1 MENEGLRA
9 TGSATRG
16 YRRRQSSD
24 LVVSHTPPSKRPYP
38 TSSRRKC
45 TSPMATSNERD
56 QLPGPNPEDENQ
68 QESKIRKVS
77 RACDFCKARKARCTG
92 DLPCQKCMVKGRVC
106 LYSAK
111 YTRGRPPTPPR
122 STSVRSPTGN
132 DGVALI
138 SPARYTS
145 PAVSIELSR
154 HPHHPDPESAA
165 PSRASPELGLS
176 EIQGQVFDPTSG
188 FSFLHRAWKRLS
200 ARNAGSIQG
209 DSRTVSSDKPLA
221 ERREHAPLQ
230 LPEPDE
236 SRRLVAL
243 YFDVC
248 IATYRVL
255 HRPTV
260 EEWLAVVERNVS
272 QDQPVW
278 HGLGRSRA
286 AVVLVV
292 LAIAAAHHEKSKGIS
307 SQEDETRALSLSDEL
322 FGVSLRLVD
331 VEMGPPR
338 LESAQARLVQVLYL
352 LTTSRFNRAWF
363 VFGSAL
369 QLISALGLHRRAN
382 PKKRKVTR
390 EDYIQTQCGLRL
402 FWSAYILD
410 NYLGVVF
417 GRPRHYNDDDI
428 DQVLPD
434 RINDEDMTAVGPGQG
449 LDDLGDCHI
458 DALIF
463 HAKIGTIIGSISRE
477 VYSIKNI
484 PEGDRVAAAHRLI
497 QEVDE
502 WRSSLPAHLGSV
514 PPRMLIMS
522 YRRQATVM
530 KIAHSHA
537 VMHASRLFL
546 LGDPSR
552 HENHV
557 RGCVAAARTVL
568 ETVDG
573 MAKEGP
579 IFHAF
584 WWTHYVTFCA
594 LVVVYI
600 WEIQQR
606 RANSAVQQQRTSLLN
621 LAERC
626 HTHLAHATATNSP
639 SRRYAVILEE
649 FRKTALCQ
657 PLAQERNDDVDVA
670 EPPGL
675 TIDPQNP
682 GFVQGCAVPAAIGGG
697 LQSMAS
703 LMNFDPQQFDAWQ
716 MTDFFIDLD
725 SSAFWP
731 QVDVDESM
739 MWTSMGL

>member
-1 MENEGLRA
+1 MVLLGVKNGELFSDLSAPLSTFSAPIFPSSSAFPPTSIVGPPCSMLAPESSSVSSETDNKSLGDMENEGLRA

-24 LVVSHTPPSKRPYP
+24 LVVNHTPPSKRPYP
-38 TSSRRKC
+38 ASSRRKC
-45 TSPMATSNERD
+45 TSPMATSSECG
-56 QLPGPNPEDENQ
+56 QLPGPSPEDETQ

-92 DLPCQKCMVKGRVC
+92 DLPCQKCLVKGRVC

-138 SPARYTS
+138 SPDRYTS
-145 PAVSIELSR
+145 PAVSMELSR
-154 HPHHPDPESAA
+154 HPHHPDSESAA

-260 EEWLAVVERNVS
+260 EEWLTVVERNVS

-278 HGLGRSRA
+278 HSLGRSRA

-338 LESAQARLVQVLYL
+338 FESAQARLVQVLYL

-382 PKKRKVTR
+382 PKKHKVTR

-428 DQVLPD
+428 DQVCLL
-434 RINDEDMTAVGPGQG
+434 ASS
-449 LDDLGDCHI
+449 
-458 DALIF
+458 
-463 HAKIGTIIGSISRE
+463 II
-477 VYSIKNI
+477 
-484 PEGDRVAAAHRLI
+484 
-497 QEVDE
+497 
-502 WRSSLPAHLGSV
+502 
-514 PPRMLIMS
+514 
-522 YRRQATVM
+522 
-530 KIAHSHA
+530 
-537 VMHASRLFL
+537 
-546 LGDPSR
+546 
-552 HENHV
+552 
-557 RGCVAAARTVL
+557 
-568 ETVDG
+568 
-573 MAKEGP
+573 
-579 IFHAF
+579 
-584 WWTHYVTFCA
+584 
-594 LVVVYI
+594 
-600 WEIQQR
+600 
-606 RANSAVQQQRTSLLN
+606 
-621 LAERC
+621 
-626 HTHLAHATATNSP
+626 
-639 SRRYAVILEE
+639 
-649 FRKTALCQ
+649 
-657 PLAQERNDDVDVA
+657 
-670 EPPGL
+670 
-675 TIDPQNP
+675 
-682 GFVQGCAVPAAIGGG
+682 
-697 LQSMAS
+697 
-703 LMNFDPQQFDAWQ
+703 
-716 MTDFFIDLD
+716 
-725 SSAFWP
+725 
-731 QVDVDESM
+731 
-739 MWTSMGL
+739 

>member
-1 MENEGLRA
+1 
-9 TGSATRG
+9 
-16 YRRRQSSD
+16 
-24 LVVSHTPPSKRPYP
+24 
-38 TSSRRKC
+38 
-45 TSPMATSNERD
+45 MATYPPQAGRTISASPRAASNSGDPHTDDDRLD
-56 QLPGPNPEDENQ
+56 NASPRQG
-68 QESKIRKVS
+68 KIRK
-77 RACDFCKARKARCTG
+77 D
-92 DLPCQKCMVKGRVC
+92 
-106 LYSAK
+106 
-111 YTRGRPPTPPR
+111 
-122 STSVRSPTGN
+122 
-132 DGVALI
+132 
-138 SPARYTS
+138 
-145 PAVSIELSR
+145 
-154 HPHHPDPESAA
+154 SAA
-165 PSRASPELGLS
+165 PSRASPELGPS

-200 ARNAGSIQG
+200 SRNAGSIQG

-230 LPEPDE
+230 LPDPSE
-236 SRRLVAL
+236 SRRLLAL

-255 HRPTV
+255 HHPTV
-260 EEWLAVVERNVS
+260 EEWLTIVERNVN
-272 QDQPVW
+272 QGQPAW
-278 HGLGRSRA
+278 HRLGRSRA
-286 AVVLVV
+286 AVVLAV
-292 LAIAAAHHEKSKGIS
+292 LAIAATHHEKSKGIS
-307 SQEDETRALSLSDEL
+307 SQEDESRALSLSDEL

-331 VEMGPPR
+331 VETGPPR

-382 PKKRKVTR
+382 TKKRKVTR
-390 EDYIQTQCGLRL
+390 EDYVQTQCGLRL

-428 DQVLPD
+428 DQVFPD
-434 RINDEDMTAVGPGQG
+434 RINDEDMTSIGPEEG
-449 LDDLGDCHI
+449 LDHLGDCHI

-463 HAKIGTIIGSISRE
+463 HAKIGKIIGCISRE
-477 VYSIKNI
+477 VYTIKDV

-497 QEVDE
+497 QEVDQ
-502 WRSSLPAHLGSV
+502 WRSSLPAYLGSV
-514 PPRMLIMS
+514 PPRMLILS
-522 YRRQATVM
+522 YRRQATVL

-546 LGDPSR
+546 LGDPSL
-552 HENHV
+552 HKNHV
-557 RGCVAAARTVL
+557 RDCVAAARTVL

-606 RANSAVQQQRTSLLN
+606 RAGAAAYQSRTSLLN
-621 LAERC
+621 MAERC
-626 HTHLAHATATNSP
+626 HTHLAQATATNSP

-649 FRKTALCQ
+649 FRRTALGRSISEEGGDDPDAAEQ
-657 PLAQERNDDVDVA
+657 PGAFTSHQRQQLMDGGQAPDAMESGIESMGSLA
-670 EPPGL
+670 
-675 TIDPQNP
+675 
-682 GFVQGCAVPAAIGGG
+682 
-697 LQSMAS
+697 
-703 LMNFDPQQFDAWQ
+703 NFDPQQFDGWQ
-716 MTDFFIDLD
+716 MTDFFLDLD

-731 QVDVDESM
+731 HVDVDESM
-739 MWTSMGL
+739 LWSSMGF